1 MINFYFSD
9 YAYGEDSSTQNAVAQ
24 SRAKAFVDRIEHDC
38 SSTDAGQA
46 TPKSGTVRL
55 RIMLSNVYDVWTK
68 LRSGLFPSSAAAN
81 TFLAAVTMDPRIS
94 LASSLAPV
102 PTPPAIPLSIDLTY
116 EWNRSF
122 STAPLEAI
130 DTMLFRTEKGTST
143 HRFSMGDVA
152 CMLSAN
158 NRRLRALTRF
168 LPTCRIR
175 SFSLQVTRAD
185 FSADLLKSLV
195 VKSSC
200 VTGLYVLWWYPID
213 GVESIA
219 EAAAM
224 SPHLKA
230 LHITVG
236 ESGLEAFVQG
246 LGRLPGSHLQSLSL
260 RIDTGLQS
268 FGSDSQD
275 RLRLTAVAARIAQ
288 LLSSNHLITLNV
300 DQGTAFD
307 DISVGPIISA
317 LESNK
322 TRSLQFLRLNCN
334 LDSAIPRLARAVKG
348 SRLRLLGMKSTDP
361 SPGRLVDLISITAGA
376 QEPQLDVLEVKL
388 TEIAA
393 TSRQPSQTDSM
404 EGLVTALRNSS
415 LSILGAPLDLERI
428 CQANQTFLRAVTSH
442 GSLRYPNFADGVHI
456 PFPLAIRAARRRA
469 DILADVVLPSARILL
484 IPATTSTHRTS
495 QPPRRSTRWPPL
507 LSRLVLDYTMSA
519 SFHPRDA
526 AAVLA
531 TLSDRASIGFL
542 DASAQSCS
550 PCPCTVQPLCDCST
564 PGQHCFTVCNRTKSK
579 ANGWTPVRSCAVWE
593 RLFVWRCAAFVNRE
607 QG

>member
-1 MINFYFSD
+1 MIDFHFDDYSD
-9 YAYGEDSSTQNAVAQ
+9 VKDSSTQKAVAQ

-55 RIMLSNVYDVWTK
+55 RISLYNVHDVWTK
-68 LRSGLFPSSAAAN
+68 LRLGLFPSSAAAN

-94 LASSLAPV
+94 LVSSLSPV
-102 PTPPAIPLSIDLTY
+102 PMPPAIPLSIDLIY
-116 EWNRSF
+116 DWDRSF

-130 DTMLFRTEKGTST
+130 DTMLFRTDKGTST

-152 CMLSAN
+152 CRLFPN
-158 NRRLRALTRF
+158 NRGLRALTRF

-175 SFSLQVTRAD
+175 SFSLQVTTAD

-200 VTGLYVLWWYPID
+200 VTGLYVLWGYPID

-246 LGRLPGSHLQSLSL
+246 LGSLHGSHLQSLSL
-260 RIDTGLQS
+260 RIDQGWQS
-268 FGSDSQD
+268 FDSESQD

-288 LLSSNHLITLNV
+288 LFSSNHLISLNV
-300 DQGTAFD
+300 DQKTAFD
-307 DISVGPIISA
+307 DMSVEPIITA

-334 LDSAIPRLARAVKG
+334 LDSAIPRFARAVKG

-361 SPGRLVDLISITAGA
+361 SPRRLVDLISITAGA
-376 QEPQLDVLEVKL
+376 QEPQLDVLEVNL

-393 TSRQPSQTDSM
+393 ASRHPSQPDSM
-404 EGLVTALRNSS
+404 EGLVAALRNSS

-428 CQANQTFLRAVTSH
+428 CQANQTFLRVVTSH
-442 GSLRYPNFADGVHI
+442 GSLRYPNFAGGVQI

-484 IPATTSTHRTS
+484 IPATTSTHRN
-495 QPPRRSTRWPPL
+495 TRWPPL
-507 LSRLVLDYTMSA
+507 LSRLVLDCSMSA

-564 PGQHCFTVCNRTKSK
+564 PGQHCFTVCNRTQSK
-579 ANGWTPVRSCAVWE
+579 ANGWTPLHSPNPVD
-593 RLFVWRCAAFVNRE
+593 
-607 QG
+607 